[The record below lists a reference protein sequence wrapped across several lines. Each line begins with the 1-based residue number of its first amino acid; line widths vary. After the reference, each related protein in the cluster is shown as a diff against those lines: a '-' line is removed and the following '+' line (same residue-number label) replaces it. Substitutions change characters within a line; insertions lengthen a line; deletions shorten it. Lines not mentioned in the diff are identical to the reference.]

1 MSKRSDGQSGVIGTK
16 PVVLG
21 CLKSILD
28 EEMCLLIVGIR
39 LAPPTG
45 GGNAMKLQAH
55 MPTVTIGARDWRAAM
70 IALASLFGLS
80 IIIVALRSGVL
91 VNNPLFERLGASPLT
106 RPHISVAHRVSLD
119 LHLLD
124 HPVEAWRQFSV
135 AHPLPANVTSSQRFS
150 IGGEA
155 RVAFETFGE
164 AAIRNL
170 LAKER
175 SERPLKLKPR
185 HDRLMIM
192 LMLLRLHTQSH
203 S

>member
-1 MSKRSDGQSGVIGTK
+1 
-16 PVVLG
+16 
-21 CLKSILD
+21 
-28 EEMCLLIVGIR
+28 
-39 LAPPTG
+39 
-45 GGNAMKLQAH
+45 MKLQAH

-91 VNNPLFERLGASPLT
+91 VNNPLFERLGASTLAH
-106 RPHISVAHRVSLD
+106 PHISVAGRVSLD
-119 LHLLD
+119 LHLID
-124 HPVEAWRQFSV
+124 HPVEWWRQFSV
-135 AHPLPANVTSSQRFS
+135 AQPPPADVTSSQRFS

-155 RVAFETFGE
+155 RVRFETFGE
-164 AAIRNL
+164 AALRNL

-175 SERPLKLKPR
+175 SERQLKPR

-192 LMLLRLHTQSH
+192 LMLLRLRSQSH

>member
-1 MSKRSDGQSGVIGTK
+1 
-16 PVVLG
+16 
-21 CLKSILD
+21 
-28 EEMCLLIVGIR
+28 MCLLIVGIR

-91 VNNPLFERLGASPLT
+91 VNNPFFERLGASPLT
-106 RPHISVAHRVSLD
+106 RPHISVARRVSLD
-119 LHLLD
+119 LHLFD
-124 HPVEAWRQFSV
+124 HSVEAWRQFSV

-155 RVAFETFGE
+155 RIAFETFGD

-175 SERPLKLKPR
+175 SQRQFKPR

>member
-1 MSKRSDGQSGVIGTK
+1 MR
-16 PVVLG
+16 
-21 CLKSILD
+21 
-28 EEMCLLIVGIR
+28 
-39 LAPPTG
+39 

-70 IALASLFGLS
+70 IALVSLFAVS
-80 IIIVALRSGVL
+80 IIIVALRSGAL
-91 VNNPLFERLGASPLT
+91 VNNPWFERSGASPLT
-106 RPHISVAHRVSLD
+106 PHISVAGRVSLD
-119 LHLLD
+119 LHFID

-155 RVAFETFGE
+155 RVAFETFGQ
-164 AAIRNL
+164 AALRNM

-175 SERPLKLKPR
+175 TERQLKPS
-185 HDRLMIM
+185 HDRLMLM
-192 LMLLRLHTQSH
+192 LMLLRLHSQRH